1 MARLGADVDA
11 LDHLCRT
18 FQAEAAKIQQTISVI
33 SGQVHSAWWEGND
46 ARNFKNQWDGEFRAR
61 LAQVQHA
68 LEATGHV
75 VGRQANQQR
84 ACSNN

>member
-1 MARLGADVDA
+1 MKLGADVDQ

-33 SGQVHSAWWEGND
+33 SGQVHGAWWEGND
-46 ARNFKNQWDGEFRAR
+46 GRNFRSQWDGEFRGR

-68 LEATGHV
+68 LEATGQAV
-75 VGRQANQQR
+75 ARQANQQR
-84 ACSNN
+84 AVSNN